1 MLGMSYLV
9 PLIGYEPMLVEPLP
23 TWPNA
28 TLNLFHHEAT
38 IRRVAFLFEERQNVF
53 TELDWDVSFV
63 VPMDGTKFAVVFLR
77 AVRSDNNSATKVMS

>member
-1 MLGMSYLV
+1 MLGMSHLV

-28 TLNLFHHEAT
+28 TPNLFHREVT
-38 IRRVAFLFEERQNVF
+38 IWRVAFVLGERQNVF

-63 VPMDGTKFAVVFLR
+63 VPIDGTKFAVVFLR
-77 AVRSDNNSATKVMS
+77 AVRSDNNSPTKVMS